1 MADRVPMTKA
11 GETRLRE
18 ELQKLKSEDRPRVI
32 AAIADAREHGDL
44 KENAEYHAAREQ
56 QSFIEGRIQEIEGK
70 LSAAQV
76 IDVTTIENT
85 GKVIFGTTVHLLN
98 MDTDEQVIYKIV
110 GEDEA
115 DIKAGKLSI
124 SSPIARALVGKSEGD
139 VVAIRVPSGTVEYEI
154 EQVEYMGVGWS
165 NPDLLQI
172 SAILGGI
179 GGNDTFRYTDGLP
192 SSGGC
197 VTTWSRGQNLLGVLA
212 PVGLSSVQIT
222 LPPNG
227 AFGTQP
233 ASDEPNALV
242 GGIDA
247 SGIASGNAS
256 VTISGNAEAGTLDG
270 TLTRTP
276 SAFSVDAPDLDGD
289 VLPTVPFGDFDVE
302 YSGTLSDAVVVSV
315 IYVSND
321 NESLGGHDCL
331 GRNGSVT
338 SSPSSLGVSA
348 EDLQYAQ
355 VIVSRVRETSGSL
368 SGSAN
373 AESEV
378 VGVTAQVGIVL
389 FEEPAAP

>member
-1 MADRVPMTKA
+1 MTTPGRLVVLPLLLLAGCWPYLGGPFEDYIEGEGTGDPDSDPDGDTRDPDTEGTDDRDTDDPDTQ
-11 GETRLRE
+11 G
-18 ELQKLKSEDRPRVI
+18 PGGGPVI
-32 AAIADAREHGDL
+32 AGW
-44 KENAEYHAAREQ
+44 
-56 QSFIEGRIQEIEGK
+56 
-70 LSAAQV
+70 
-76 IDVTTIENT
+76 
-85 GKVIFGTTVHLLN
+85 
-98 MDTDEQVIYKIV
+98 
-110 GEDEA
+110 
-115 DIKAGKLSI
+115 
-124 SSPIARALVGKSEGD
+124 
-139 VVAIRVPSGTVEYEI
+139 I
-154 EQVEYMGVGWS
+154 EQAEYMGVGWS